1 MGGIRTL
8 GPLNTATRFPVVLVM
23 TASIPLQISAVT
35 RQVSV
40 CSEQLSYHTRNLP
53 DCQVFFAETGNKN
66 HSPKAFALGLQGT
79 SVQLACGFE
88 NKREKLFASVALFC
102 REGDDRDAL
111 RKSKRFADAG
121 EVRLDFALF
130 ELVEFVGDDN
140 ERLSGR

>member
-1 MGGIRTL
+1 MLYAFLLYGIFLSLKDIVRAPKTYVLGALYGGVGGIRTL

-66 HSPKAFALGLQGT
+66 HSPKAFASGLQGT
-79 SVQLACGFE
+79 SVQLARGFE
-88 NKREKLFASVALFC
+88 NKREKLLASVALFC
-102 REGDDRDAL
+102 
-111 RKSKRFADAG
+111 
-121 EVRLDFALF
+121 
-130 ELVEFVGDDN
+130 
-140 ERLSGR
+140 